1 LPSPKTIGRLQAQIQ
16 RRVAYC
22 LQFELADPR
31 ASFVTVTKVELSK
44 DLARAK
50 VYYSVLGDEAD
61 RSKTHHMLQGAA
73 GFVRR
78 QLGRV
83 LETRTI
89 PAIVWEYDPSAEEAA
104 NMSRLIAEAR
114 KRDAALRGP
123 NAPTDS
129 IDETGDSANEETSDI
144 DDEDD
149 LGDES
154 AFDASA
160 DGPDD
165 RADA

>member
-1 LPSPKTIGRLQAQIQ
+1 MANEKTIGRLQAQIQ

-50 VYYSVLGDEAD
+50 ISYSVLGSDAD
-61 RSKTHHMLQGAA
+61 RSKTEHMLQGAS

-83 LETRTI
+83 LETRNI
-89 PAIVWEYDPSAEEAA
+89 PALVWEYDPSAEDSA
-104 NMSRLIAEAR
+104 NISRLIQDAR
-114 KRDAALRGP
+114 KRDEAIRSSVAAEALVEGE
-123 NAPTDS
+123 AADAES
-129 IDETGDSANEETSDI
+129 
-144 DDEDD
+144 DDELLDDD
-149 LGDES
+149 L
-154 AFDASA
+154 
-160 DGPDD
+160 
-165 RADA
+165 ADAPSFDGEPPR

>member
-1 LPSPKTIGRLQAQIQ
+1 MASEKTIGRLQAQIQ

-22 LQFELADPR
+22 LQFEIADPR

-50 VYYSVLGDEAD
+50 VFYSVLGSDAD
-61 RSKTHHMLQGAA
+61 RSKTEHMLAGAS

-89 PAIVWEYDPSAEEAA
+89 PALTWEYDPSAADAA
-104 NMSRLIAEAR
+104 NIARVIAEAR
-114 KRDAALRGP
+114 KRDEAIRSASAA
-123 NAPTDS
+123 
-129 IDETGDSANEETSDI
+129 EELVDT
-144 DDEDD
+144 
-149 LGDES
+149 ES
-154 AFDASA
+154 ASEDADDALDEELDDAPSFD
-160 DGPDD
+160 G
-165 RADA
+165 DAPR

>member
-1 LPSPKTIGRLQAQIQ
+1 MASPKTIGRLQAQIH
-16 RRVAYC
+16 RRIAHC

-50 VYYSVLGDEAD
+50 ISYSVLGSDAD
-61 RSKTHHMLQGAA
+61 RSKTEHMLAGAT

-89 PAIVWEYDPSAEEAA
+89 PALVWNYDPSAADAA
-104 NMSRLIAEAR
+104 NLTRVINEAR
-114 KRDAALRGP
+114 RRDEAIRAGHPTPEFPDGAPPLDAA
-123 NAPTDS
+123 
-129 IDETGDSANEETSDI
+129 DEASDEAT
-144 DDEDD
+144 DEDED
-149 LGDES
+149 PDEKL
-154 AFDASA
+154 A
-160 DGPDD
+160 DEGPALADD
-165 RADA
+165 